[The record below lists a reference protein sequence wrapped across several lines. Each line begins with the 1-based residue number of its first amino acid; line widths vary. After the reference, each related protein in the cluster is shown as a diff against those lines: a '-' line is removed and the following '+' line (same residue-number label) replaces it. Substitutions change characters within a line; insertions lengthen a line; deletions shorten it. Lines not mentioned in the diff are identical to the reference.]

1 MTEATGTFSTSE
13 LNHIPCPDCGGNG
26 EVQIESEN
34 ITETFE
40 IERQLVITNCARCN
54 GSGWAAAS

>member
-1 MTEATGTFSTSE
+1 MSEPTGTFSASE
-13 LNHIPCPDCGGNG
+13 LNRIPCPDCAGKG

-40 IERQLVITNCARCN
+40 IERQLVITQCARC
-54 GSGWAAAS
+54 GGTGWAPAS